1 MLKCVSKL
9 LKIALFTILLISLG
23 AGLGCAPRTDSEE
36 VDAARHRESGGRQ
49 TQVQTAEITVDAQ
62 VVSQD
67 SNQSQYE
74 ELITRAQTHGRLRVI
89 VQLKY
94 VDWRPEG
101 ELPDDPAV
109 ERQRQKI
116 NELQDKILK
125 RLAVFDVSHVRK
137 FKYTPQMAMEVD
149 VEALKDL
156 IRNPDVA
163 NISEDALTAPTF

>member
-1 MLKCVSKL
+1 VLCV
-9 LKIALFTILLISLG
+9 ILLISLG
-23 AGLGCAPRTDSEE
+23 AGLSCAPRADSEE
-36 VDAARHRESGGRQ
+36 VEAGRHRESGERQ
-49 TQVQTAEITVDAQ
+49 TQAQTAAKTTDSQ
-62 VVSQD
+62 VVNQD
-67 SNQSQYE
+67 SNQPPYE
-74 ELITRAQTHGRLRVI
+74 DLITRARAHGRLRVI

-116 NELQDKILK
+116 NQLQDKILK
-125 RLAVFDVSHVRK
+125 RLTVFDVRHVRK
-137 FKYTPQMAMEVD
+137 FKYTPQMTMEVD

-156 IRNPDVA
+156 MKNPDVA